1 MSSDYSY
8 DEQGTFYPF
17 FFFTITSVV
26 TLPLTYSLLR
36 PSTDASAIA
45 PRVQSPFKAENQA
58 IVDAQRATQRRKQ
71 RKLKRGLVAVLGWL
85 FMAANFWLA
94 LTAQHTTAKIW
105 NPYDIL
111 GISDSASEK
120 QIKSHFKR
128 LSLKFHPD
136 KIRPDPAKNETI
148 ESLNDKYV
156 ELTKAYQALT
166 DEEVRSNWIQ
176 YGNPDGKQGFSIGIA
191 LPKFIV
197 SDGNGK
203 YVVLVYAL
211 LLGVLL
217 PYLVG
222 SWWYGTQ
229 RMSKEGVL
237 IESAGRLFRE
247 YQDSDEEGRLISALS
262 TGKEFEEQLKGN
274 QADSGLSKIES
285 RVISAAVLSPKDQ
298 EKLESVDGVRRKVL
312 ALLWAYLGR
321 VSLDDQALEN
331 AKYKVAPIAVALAQ
345 SYNAIS
351 LAYGNTKAILAS
363 YTTTQ
368 RLIQAVPP
376 KASPLLQL
384 PHFTPDIVK
393 AVEGE
398 SKAHLTVQQFMDQS
412 DAQRRSLAVGKGL
425 LSEEQYKEAVHVAT
439 QLPQLRVAKAFFKVT
454 GEKFI
459 VPSSLVNLVVKGRIV
474 PPGSTN
480 VPAVKEAD
488 LEDPDP
494 VEGDLKALK
503 EDSGDRVLPPLAF
516 APRYTRNH
524 SPRWHIFLTDSKQG
538 KMAVPPFTFT
548 TFDKPIFGADGKPTF
563 NMQTLKAQFAAPP
576 GPGHYTFVMHVI
588 CDSYVGFDTKMEVT
602 LVVDD
607 AEKAVQVEAEDDIS
621 EPEEDS
627 LAGQMNALRGNGAPT
642 KPKKQSADSS
652 DEEESGTDEEDN
664 DTSDTNTDTE
674 DES

>member
-17 FFFTITSVV
+17 FLFTISAVI
-26 TLPLTYSLLR
+26 TLPLTYNVLR
-36 PSTDASAIA
+36 PSTDASALA
-45 PRVQSPFKAENQA
+45 PTVKSDFKAENHGVVQ
-58 IVDAQRATQRRKQ
+58 AQRAAQKRKQ
-71 RKLKRGLVAVLGWL
+71 RRLKRGIAVVIGWALMGVMLYLV
-85 FMAANFWLA
+85 
-94 LTAQHTTAKIW
+94 LTAQHHITRVW

-111 GISDSASEK
+111 GVPESYSEK
-120 QIKSHFKR
+120 QIKSHYKR

-136 KIRPDPAKNETI
+136 KVKPDPAKNETI

-166 DEEVRSNWIQ
+166 DEEVRNNYIQ
-176 YGNPDGKQGFSIGIA
+176 YGHPDGKQGFSISIA

-217 PYLVG
+217 PYTVG

-247 YQDSDEEGRLISALS
+247 YEDSDDEGKLVAALS
-262 TGKEFEEQLKGN
+262 TGKEFEEKLKGDK
-274 QADSGLSKIES
+274 AEAGLSKIES
-285 RVISAAVLSPKDQ
+285 RILAAGIISPKDQ
-298 EKLESVDGVRRKVL
+298 DKLESLDGVRRKVL

-321 VSLDDQALEN
+321 VELDDPSLEN
-331 AKYKVAPIAVALAQ
+331 AKYMVAPIAVALTQ
-345 SYNAIS
+345 SYNAIA
-351 LAYGNTKAILAS
+351 LAYGNTKAILCS

-384 PHFTPDIVK
+384 PHFTPELVK

-398 SKAHLTVQQFMDQS
+398 SKVHFTVQQFMDQS

-425 LSEEQYKEAVHVAT
+425 LSGEQYKEVVHVAN

-454 GEKFI
+454 GERYI
-459 VPSSLVNLVVKGRIV
+459 IPSSLVSLVIKGRFI

-494 VEGDLKALK
+494 IEGDLKALRK
-503 EDSGDRVLPPLAF
+503 DDESERVLPPLAF
-516 APRYTRNH
+516 APRYARNY
-524 SPRWHIFLTDSKQG
+524 SPRWHVFLTDSKQG

-548 TFDKPIFGADGKPTF
+548 TFDKPIFDADGKPTF

-588 CDSYVGFDTKMEVT
+588 CDSYIGFDTKMEVT

-607 AEKAVQVEAEDDIS
+607 AAKAAKVEAEDDIS
-621 EPEEDS
+621 EPEEGE
-627 LAGQMNALRGNGAPT
+627 LPPL
-642 KPKKQSADSS
+642 
-652 DEEESGTDEEDN
+652 
-664 DTSDTNTDTE
+664 TSKTPIQY
-674 DES
+674 